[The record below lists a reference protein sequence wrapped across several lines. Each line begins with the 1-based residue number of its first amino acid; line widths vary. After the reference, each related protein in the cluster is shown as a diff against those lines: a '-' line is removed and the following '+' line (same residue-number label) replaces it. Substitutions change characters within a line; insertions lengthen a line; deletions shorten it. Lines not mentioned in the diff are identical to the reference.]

1 MAGINMSYY
10 IYMPTQLE
18 KIQNE
23 PDYRKKVDFAVDAIM
38 AIYNEEERLRHKQD
52 SFHGM
57 SYEYFQ
63 NIMISLFDFAR
74 EEEKKVYDA
83 LGLTDISKR
92 NLLCEMAREKLST
105 TWPNYISRIKK
116 SWKYVSAYG
125 KFWDIIEF

>member
-10 IYMPTQLE
+10 LYMPAQLE

-38 AIYNEEERLRHKQD
+38 AIYNEEERLRHCQD
-52 SFHGM
+52 SFRDK

-63 NIMISLFDFAR
+63 YTMISIFDFAR
-74 EEEKKVYDA
+74 EEEKKVFDA
-83 LGLTDISKR
+83 LELTDSKKR
-92 NLLCEMAREKLST
+92 MWLCEMAKEKMAT
-105 TWPNYISRIKK
+105 TWPSFISHAKWQ
-116 SWKYVSAYG
+116 WKHVSAFG

>member
-10 IYMPTQLE
+10 IYMPAQLE

-38 AIYNEEERLRHKQD
+38 AIYNEEEKLRHKQD
-52 SFHGM
+52 SIRSM

-63 NIMISLFDFAR
+63 NTMISIFDFAR

-92 NLLCEMAREKLST
+92 DWLCEMAREKLST

>member
-10 IYMPTQLE
+10 TYMPAQLE

-52 SFHGM
+52 SIRSM

-63 NIMISLFDFAR
+63 NTMISLFDFAR

-92 NLLCEMAREKLST
+92 NWLCEMAREKLLT
-105 TWPNYISRIKK
+105 TYPNYISRIKELC
-116 SWKYVSAYG
+116 KYVSAYG

>member
-1 MAGINMSYY
+1 MAEINMSYY
-10 IYMPTQLE
+10 IYMPAQLE

-52 SFHGM
+52 SFRSM

-63 NIMISLFDFAR
+63 NLMISLYDFAR

-92 NLLCEMAREKLST
+92 NWLCEMAREKLST
-105 TWPNYISRIKK
+105 TWPSFISTAKWQ
-116 SWKYVSAYG
+116 WKHVSAFG
-125 KFWDIIEF
+125 KFWDINEI